1 MTLIHIIVILIGISL
16 FTAFIRFLKG
26 PTASDRV
33 MALDFMTVVAVALM
47 VVLSFLFDRYI
58 YLDVAMVYALIGF
71 VGTVVVARYFEGG
84 L

>member
-1 MTLIHIIVILIGISL
+1 MTLIHVIVVLIGVSL

-26 PTASDRV
+26 PTAADRV

-47 VVLSFLFDRYI
+47 VVLSFLFDRSI

>member
-1 MTLIHIIVILIGISL
+1 MTLIHIIVILIGVSL

-47 VVLSFLFDRYI
+47 VVLSFLFDRSI

>member
-1 MTLIHIIVILIGISL
+1 MSVIDLIVVLIGVSL

-26 PTASDRV
+26 PTTSDRV

-47 VVLSFLFDRYI
+47 VVLSYVFDRAI

>member
-1 MTLIHIIVILIGISL
+1 MTLIHIIVVLTGVSL

-26 PTASDRV
+26 PTAADRV

-47 VVLSFLFDRYI
+47 VVLSFIFDRSI

>member
-1 MTLIHIIVILIGISL
+1 MTFINVIVILIGISL

-47 VVLSFLFDRYI
+47 VVLSFVFDRYI

>member
-1 MTLIHIIVILIGISL
+1 MTLIHIIVILIGVSL

-26 PTASDRV
+26 PTTADRV